1 MKHRVLEE
9 KLGRTSKH
17 KELMLRNMLVS
28 FLQSEFMNTT
38 IVKAK
43 VFRKLLEKT
52 ITLAKEDTVHTRRRV
67 RQYINNK
74 LVINK
79 LFKEIAP
86 RFKERPGGYTRII
99 RTSFR
104 KGDNA
109 PLCIIELVDRKV
121 VKKEKK
127 GKKEKQENKEKSVV
141 AN

>member
-9 KLGRTSKH
+9 KLGRTSSH
-17 KELMLRNMLVS
+17 KESMLRNMLVS
-28 FLQSEFMNTT
+28 FLKNEFVNTT

-52 ITLAKEDTVHTRRRV
+52 ITLAKEDTIHTRRRV

-74 LVINK
+74 LVIVK

-109 PLCIIELVDRKV
+109 ALCIIELVDRKV
-121 VKKEKK
+121 IKKFSYIF
-127 GKKEKQENKEKSVV
+127 G
-141 AN
+141 